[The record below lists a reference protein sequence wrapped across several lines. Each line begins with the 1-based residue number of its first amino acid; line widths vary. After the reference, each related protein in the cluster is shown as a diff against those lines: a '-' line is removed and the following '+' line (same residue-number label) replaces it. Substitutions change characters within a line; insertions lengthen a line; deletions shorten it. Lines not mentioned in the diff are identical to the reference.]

1 MVQCF
6 WESTY
11 VRRRPVFYSLDAGF
25 FFIGIFCSY
34 INISLS
40 KINVN
45 KIFVPILTK
54 ASQSVRVYITKRI
67 RSGAYEKEERY

>member
-25 FFIGIFCSY
+25 FLLEFSVPIL
-34 INISLS
+34 NISLS

-54 ASQSVRVYITKRI
+54 LSQGVRVWIRKII
-67 RSGAYEKEERY
+67 RSGSYEKEERY